1 MDNVLGVVSR
11 SDKVAFYGIAD
22 TDGKVTYHRMRG
34 FTEISTSKNPK
45 EYSRQYV
52 DETTERTDVIG
63 YATSIGYNFDEIE
76 GNEVHSD
83 LVKIEEDEL
92 VGSAAVRE
100 ILIVYLNREAAAE
113 GTFEARK
120 RSFAVVPDSSGDSTD
135 AMTHSGTFKANGET
149 VVGTAT
155 TTDGWQTATFTTEE
169 V

>member
-1 MDNVLGVVSR
+1 MTNTFEIVGRHEKL
-11 SDKVAFYGIAD
+11 AFYGIAD
-22 TDGKVTYHRMRG
+22 TEGKVTYHRMRG
-34 FTEISTSKNPK
+34 FTEISTSKNPN
-45 EYSRQYV
+45 EYSRRYV
-52 DETTERTDVIG
+52 DETNERTDVIG
-63 YATSIGYNFDEIE
+63 YATSMGYNFDEIE
-76 GNEVHSD
+76 GNEVHTD

-113 GTFEARK
+113 GTFEAKK

-155 TTDGWQTATFTTEE
+155 TNDGWQTATFTAEE